1 MSETSKHGGRRTGA
15 GRPRGSLSRRSL
27 ESIQAVAERYPDWT
41 PLLHFAAV
49 ANDESLSPEI
59 RLDAAKAAAP
69 YLHPKPKSIEF
80 EPDAAVELEK
90 RLAAGRTEAAAQ
102 PNADHIGL
110 AERLLRAT
118 ARLG

>member
-1 MSETSKHGGRRTGA
+1 MSDTSKHGGRRTGA
-15 GRPRGSLSRRSL
+15 GRPRGSLNRRSL
-27 ESIQAVAERYPDWT
+27 ESIQAVTERYPNWT

-69 YLHPKPKSIEF
+69 YMHPKPKNIEF
-80 EPDAAVELEK
+80 EPDAAVKVEE
-90 RLAAGRTEAAAQ
+90 RLAAERTKAATR
-102 PNADHIGL
+102 PNEDHIGL